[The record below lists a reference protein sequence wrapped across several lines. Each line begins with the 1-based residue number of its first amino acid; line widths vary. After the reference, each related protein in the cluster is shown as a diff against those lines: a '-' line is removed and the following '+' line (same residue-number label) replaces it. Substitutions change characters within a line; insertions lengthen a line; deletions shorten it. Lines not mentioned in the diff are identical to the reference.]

1 MAKLELKGLKKKYP
15 DFTLELDLEV
25 NEGEFL
31 TIIGPSGSGK
41 STLLSLISGL
51 EDPDEGQI
59 LVDGKDI
66 VKVPVQKR
74 GISMV
79 FQDYALFPNMNV
91 EKNIAYAMK
100 IRKIRKKERKEDVNA
115 LLSFVNLP
123 GYNKRKVTTLSG
135 GESQRVALARALSS
149 QPSILLLDEPLS
161 ALDAALRRRMRD
173 EIRRIHDENPALTT
187 IYVTHDREEA
197 FSISDRIAVIRSG
210 KIEMTDT
217 PQAVY
222 REPKTLFTAYFTG
235 EGTSLPGTMFNLD
248 IEADTIFFRPE
259 AVTVREGIFYGDSD
273 AFLIL
278 ENVEVSGAEYLGHC
292 YMLGLQYDGHRILA
306 QSGFYPKD
314 KYITIYI
321 RKTQL
326 IFFKDGSIV
335 K

>member
-1 MAKLELKGLKKKYP
+1 MPYLEIRKLEKKYK
-15 DFTLELDLEV
+15 DFTLSASFGVD
-25 NEGEFL
+25 EGEFL
-31 TIIGPSGSGK
+31 CIIGPSGSGK
-41 STLLSLISGL
+41 STLLSLIAGL
-51 EDPDEGQI
+51 DKPDGGTI
-59 LVDGKDI
+59 TLDGKDI
-66 VKVPVQKR
+66 TGEKIQSR
-74 GISMV
+74 GIGMV
-79 FQDYALFPNMNV
+79 FQDFTLFPSMNV
-91 EKNIAYAMK
+91 ERNIQFGMK
-100 IRKIRKKERKEDVNA
+100 EKKAERKKISDA
-115 LLSFVNLP
+115 LLKLVGLE
-123 GYNKRKVTTLSG
+123 GYARRSVSSLSG
-135 GESQRVALARALSS
+135 GEAQRVQLARAIAAK
-149 QPSILLLDEPLS
+149 PRILLLDEPLS
-161 ALDAALRRRMRD
+161 ALDAPLRKS
-173 EIRRIHDENPALTT
+173 IRSSIRAIHDTLGITML
-187 IYVTHDREEA
+187 YVTHDREEA

-222 REPKTLFTAYFTG
+222 REPETLFTAYFTG

-259 AVTVREGIFYGDSD
+259 AVTVREGVFYGDSD